1 MGLVQ
6 HEGGPCGVLAT
17 IQVIPRFLIML
28 FFLFLLVCLINFYIM
43 RVLWTSQ
50 GFFFFFFVLWELEPG
65 GVDVVPKWIVDH
77 GILLKK

>member
-43 RVLWTSQ
+43 CILWTSQ
-50 GFFFFFFVLWELEPG
+50 VFFLCYGNWNRG
-65 GVDVVPKWIVDH
+65 GVDAVPKWIVDH
-77 GILLKK
+77 GIMLKK

>member
-50 GFFFFFFVLWELEPG
+50 GFFFFFCVMGIGTGWG
-65 GVDVVPKWIVDH
+65 GCGP
-77 GILLKK
+77 

>member
-28 FFLFLLVCLINFYIM
+28 FFSVFVSMFNQFLYYVYSM
-43 RVLWTSQ
+43 DKSS
-50 GFFFFFFVLWELEPG
+50 FFFLCYGNWNRG
-65 GVDVVPKWIVDH
+65 GVDAVPKWIVDH
-77 GILLKK
+77 GIMLKK